1 MQAASV
7 MLLQIT
13 RHRLPA
19 RPVLLPCHVACELC
33 RRQQGW
39 THLEVF
45 HPQEHPQDYALY
57 LLVCCWGSCAGAGE
71 NMNGSQFY
79 LTLGDDLYSLDE
91 KHTIFGEVAEG
102 LEVLE
107 AINDVPCDDGGRPL
121 QNIR

>member
-1 MQAASV
+1 MLRVQCVSWCIGPGITKGPPLPSKTHTPLPGRVPRTRFLMLSSTSV
-7 MLLQIT
+7 N
-13 RHRLPA
+13 P
-19 RPVLLPCHVACELC
+19 
-33 RRQQGW
+33 
-39 THLEVF
+39 
-45 HPQEHPQDYALY
+45 
-57 LLVCCWGSCAGAGE
+57 CAGAGE

-107 AINDVPCDDGGRPL
+107 AINDVPCDDDGRPL